1 MFPKNLIP
9 LILMPLFLLC
19 FPLSGQSEYPAAP
32 RDTGIPPEPSGFL
45 LTLGPEYRLLAES
58 SQLRL
63 FYREDRGI
71 FAVADRR
78 GGYVWKSGLDIP
90 FNRDVEERLDEGA
103 DPLGLPPL
111 EERLNT
117 TFTGIA
123 NSIIAVEYYD
133 RANNIRREG
142 SSARENVRLSLSVIQ
157 NDPFLAD
164 LTVLFDEL
172 DLKITLRVELSGN
185 RLLLRAEPE
194 DIQGSGSGRLA
205 SIAVAPFMG
214 ASGGR
219 RLLWDTLEEDW
230 EISEPKEAPTGYAVV
245 PDGSGALIR
254 FQDNSTELSAY
265 IGDVFG
271 EDPSQAESFRRFAD
285 ASVPHKTAHMPLFGM
300 VHGSLQ
306 NAFAAF
312 AASGGEYMEIAAV
325 PEENTTFY
333 TRAYPRF
340 IYNRLYYQVYNQ
352 KGDGYFRLLEE
363 PNRFTLEMHYEFLAG
378 DGENGHR
385 ADYTGIAR
393 SYRDYLRRTG
403 GLPSPGG
410 RQTQGRETKKDG
422 ADIPLRIDFLM
433 ADLREGV
440 LGHRHEVTTTIEQ
453 VESIL
458 GEIQA
463 AGISELSV
471 GLLGYARGGT
481 ALSRPGGVRLLKAAA
496 GRDFNRIIASLTARG
511 IDVSLG
517 RDFALIAAGKAEG
530 MSAGGARGGLSPRRN
545 AVRGA
550 GGRYIEYITYEPNAP
565 VSRYY
570 FARAPRIA
578 GWLESESRDMAS
590 LGMSSITVD
599 GIGSSLTSDYAGDEP
614 LTVTEVIQHY
624 RTMLAAIP
632 GETGIN
638 LVRPNQYLWA
648 YTDRFL
654 DAPLFST
661 QLLIETDTVP
671 LLQMVL
677 HAAVELFAPY
687 ANFSFSSDED
697 LLRMID
703 YNVYPSF
710 LLTGESAH
718 LLLMTNSSEYYST
731 EYRLYRDRIPELY
744 SRVNSVL
751 REVIGAEW
759 LVRDVLAPGVIRN
772 RYDNGADILINYT
785 ASPYDYQGRMI
796 GARSALALKAAGG
809 RDGGKRP

>member
-1 MFPKNLIP
+1 MFPKSLIP

-19 FPLSGQSEYPAAP
+19 FPLSGRSEYPAAP
-32 RDTGIPPEPSGFL
+32 RDTGIPPEPTGFL

-219 RLLWDTLEEDW
+219 RLLWDPLEEDW

-363 PNRFTLEMHYEFLAG
+363 PNRFTLEMHYEPG
-378 DGENGHR
+378 VC
-385 ADYTGIAR
+385 
-393 SYRDYLRRTG
+393 
-403 GLPSPGG
+403 LP
-410 RQTQGRETKKDG
+410 R
-422 ADIPLRIDFLM
+422 
-433 ADLREGV
+433 
-440 LGHRHEVTTTIEQ
+440 
-453 VESIL
+453 
-458 GEIQA
+458 
-463 AGISELSV
+463 
-471 GLLGYARGGT
+471 
-481 ALSRPGGVRLLKAAA
+481 AA
-496 GRDFNRIIASLTARG
+496 GRHK
-511 IDVSLG
+511 
-517 RDFALIAAGKAEG
+517 AGKRKRTERISPCASIFSWRICGRGFWGIG
-530 MSAGGARGGLSPRRN
+530 MKLPPPSSRWKAFSGRSRPPGYPNFPWDFWVTPGGARPYPVPAGFVCSRPPRGGIS
-545 AVRGA
+545 
-550 GGRYIEYITYEPNAP
+550 IE
-565 VSRYY
+565 
-570 FARAPRIA
+570 
-578 GWLESESRDMAS
+578 
-590 LGMSSITVD
+590 
-599 GIGSSLTSDYAGDEP
+599 
-614 LTVTEVIQHY
+614 
-624 RTMLAAIP
+624 
-632 GETGIN
+632 
-638 LVRPNQYLWA
+638 
-648 YTDRFL
+648 
-654 DAPLFST
+654 
-661 QLLIETDTVP
+661 
-671 LLQMVL
+671 
-677 HAAVELFAPY
+677 
-687 ANFSFSSDED
+687 
-697 LLRMID
+697 
-703 YNVYPSF
+703 
-710 LLTGESAH
+710 
-718 LLLMTNSSEYYST
+718 
-731 EYRLYRDRIPELY
+731 
-744 SRVNSVL
+744 
-751 REVIGAEW
+751 
-759 LVRDVLAPGVIRN
+759 
-772 RYDNGADILINYT
+772 
-785 ASPYDYQGRMI
+785 
-796 GARSALALKAAGG
+796 
-809 RDGGKRP
+809 